1 MRRSRL
7 QGGSHAERV
16 THPHRRPGYA
26 LIAVLIV
33 VVVLSLA
40 AYRYADAM
48 TSEYSVSVRA
58 TEAAKA
64 KTAAGSGIHY
74 AMGVLSDLSI
84 FNNDLGGD
92 PSDNPSLFANI
103 PLEEDDA
110 ELGGTRFSLFHL
122 ADTGVAGE
130 GRYLPRNGI
139 ADESAK
145 LNINALILLDPTGQ
159 LLYDALMK
167 LPDMT
172 EEIADSIVDWVD
184 SDDSERP
191 AGAETGYY
199 SGLTTPYKAK
209 NGPLNSVEE
218 LLLVAGMSPPLLFG
232 NDRNRNGRRDPGED
246 DGAEFSR
253 GWSEFLTV
261 YGRELDADP
270 SGAKRLNLGDQNAD
284 MAAMSQKLTALVG
297 QEISDY
303 IVAAR
308 LYGTQSMPT
317 TTLVT
322 ETMTS
327 TPDGGTMTVRVT
339 FVQTTTTTQPQ
350 SVTGGP
356 NELRAAVQASLDSG
370 TARPQGRLNSVLTL
384 ANTRVTLPRAADAPM
399 NAPTVYIN
407 SPFND
412 TNVLKSV
419 LPTLLDWTS
428 TRTTFEMT
436 PRINVNTAPPEVL
449 MTIPGL
455 TQANVD
461 TIVAARDSLNRT
473 DPATT
478 TAAWLVT
485 QADLSPT
492 TFRNI
497 ERYVTGKSMTYRVQS
512 VGYFGRGG
520 AIARA
525 EAVIDTNQGH
535 PRIVYYRDLTDLG
548 KGFDLPR

>member
-1 MRRSRL
+1 MRRPNP
-7 QGGSHAERV
+7 Q
-16 THPHRRPGYA
+16 TRPGYA

-48 TSEYSVSVRA
+48 TSEYAVAVRA

-64 KTAAGSGIHY
+64 KTAANSGVHY
-74 AMGVLSDLSI
+74 AMGVLADPNV
-84 FNNDLGGD
+84 FNGELGGD
-92 PSDNPSLFANI
+92 PSDNPSLFANY
-103 PLEEDDA
+103 PLEDDDS

-139 ADESAK
+139 SDESAK

-159 LLYDALMK
+159 VLYEALMK
-167 LPDMT
+167 LPNMT
-172 EEIADSIVDWVD
+172 EEIADAIVDWVD

-191 AGAETGYY
+191 AGAESGYY
-199 SGLTTPYKAK
+199 SGQPTPYLAK

-218 LLLVAGMSPPLLFG
+218 LLLVAGVTPPLLFG

-270 SGAKRLNLGDQNAD
+270 TGNKRLNLADQNAD
-284 MAAMSQKLTALVG
+284 LVAMSDMLTALVG
-297 QEISDY
+297 QDISDY
-303 IVAAR
+303 ILAAR
-308 LYGTQSMPT
+308 LWGTQAMPT
-317 TTLVT
+317 TTVTVT
-322 ETMTS
+322 ETTAPS
-327 TPDGGTMTVRVT
+327 GSGGTVTTRVT
-339 FVQTTTTTQPQ
+339 MTQSTNQQSQQQ
-350 SVTGGP
+350 SVAGGP
-356 NELRAAVQASLDSG
+356 AELRAAVQAALDAG
-370 TARPQGRLNSVLTL
+370 TARPQGRLNSVLAL
-384 ANTRVTLPRAADAPM
+384 QNTRVTLPRPADAPM
-399 NAPTVYIN
+399 NAPTVYVD

-412 TNVLKSV
+412 TNLLKTV

-436 PRINVNTAPPEVL
+436 PRINVNTAPAEVL
-449 MTIPGL
+449 LTIPGL
-455 TQANVD
+455 TQQDVD
-461 TIVAARDSLNRT
+461 AILTTRDGLSKT

-492 TFRNI
+492 TFRNV
-497 ERYVTGKSMTYRVQS
+497 ERYITGKSMTYRVHS
-512 VGYFGRGG
+512 VGYSARGG
-520 AIARA
+520 AVARV
-525 EAVIDTNQGH
+525 EAVIDTNQGY